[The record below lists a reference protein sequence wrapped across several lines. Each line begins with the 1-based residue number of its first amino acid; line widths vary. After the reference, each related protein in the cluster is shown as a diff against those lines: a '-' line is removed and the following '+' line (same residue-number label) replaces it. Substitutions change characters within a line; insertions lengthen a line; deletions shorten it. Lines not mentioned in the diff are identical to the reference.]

1 MSSIMTNTAAMTALQ
16 TMRGIGNDLGTV
28 QNQISTGLKVDTAAD
43 NAAVWAI
50 SSTMNADIDSMES
63 VQSALSLGE
72 STAAVARDASEQIS
86 GIIGEMKELVLD
98 AGENVDNEKIES
110 ELEAKMEQIQS
121 ITESASFNGKN
132 LIEGND
138 EGGAGEDEPQAADAL
153 EVMSSVVR
161 TAGDEVSV
169 SSITVSG
176 ADLRSETLFG
186 YENFE
191 DLDDF
196 DGDTGGSLNF
206 GADAGD
212 RVDLN
217 GGDAETI
224 DAMFQALDAAQNT
237 VDDAAAAFGSA
248 QTRLGGQEEFVSNLK
263 DALTEGVG
271 ALVDADMTEASARL
285 QALQVQEQ
293 LATQSLGI
301 ANQQPQNLLSLFG

>member
-132 LIEGND
+132 LIEGD
-138 EGGAGEDEPQAADAL
+138 ENNPADAL

-186 YENFE
+186 YDDFE

>member
-132 LIEGND
+132 LIEGD
-138 EGGAGEDEPQAADAL
+138 ENNPADAL

-169 SSITVSG
+169 SSITVDG

-191 DLDDF
+191 DF